1 MAGFFDSFFDSIS
14 DAFSTFSLNEEL
26 ENNIIE
32 NKFFNALRGKS
43 TYDAK
48 VLLIS
53 EKRPVNQNGR
63 LGYLFTIKCRP
74 VDLHNFIIPEPC
86 SFNVPSMVH
95 YVVSLHPTA
104 YSDSVM
110 FDTYPINVGDTVECF
125 FDQQGPENEGKMRGI
140 RFRPK
145 RKSTSVGNFSQQ
157 CLNILEQA
165 SGQQSRTQTPQQSS
179 QPLGGYVDG
188 GKYALPRKIPKGNY
202 DDKWFLVSKENSGK
216 KRKIVYEDIRHKD
229 CPCKPADPN
238 SNDVRKYFTPQQY
251 SAFMEA
257 MNAFESGGNKKAFN
271 FAGYVGAKQFG
282 LSSLQGAGLITSTY
296 RKAALKAGGLLNKK
310 GTAYVQGGSKL
321 PRDHKFRGKS
331 VNSCGYGILNYLAT
345 KTWDGKVS
353 RRLGVKNLDDYFN
366 DKGNVQQYAM
376 DDKTSGN
383 IRSLK
388 SLNAVD
394 INNPCD
400 MAGLLAV
407 SHLVGICYGQALS
420 VKNKCA
426 SPHNVPAETD
436 KADGN
441 GSFGTRYFIGVGNM
455 VKFNGGCT

>member
-26 ENNIIE
+26 ESNIIE
-32 NKFFNALRGKS
+32 NKFFNALRGKT

-74 VDLHNFIIPEPC
+74 IDLHNFIIPEPC
-86 SFNVPSMVH
+86 AFNVPSMVH

-110 FDTYPINVGDTVECF
+110 FDTYPINVGDVVECF

-165 SGQQSRTQTPQQSS
+165 SGQQSRTQTAQQSS
-179 QPLGGYVDG
+179 QPLGGYVAG
-188 GKYALPRKIPKGNY
+188 GKYSLPRKIPKGNY
-202 DDKWFLVSKENSGK
+202 DDKWFEVSKENKGK
-216 KRKIVYEDIRHKD
+216 RRAINFNEIKHSD
-229 CPCKPADPN
+229 CPCKPADAN
-238 SNDVRKYFTPQQY
+238 SNDITKYFTDQQLA
-251 SAFMEA
+251 AFMA
-257 MNAFESGGNKKAFN
+257 GVNAFESGGNKKAFN

-282 LSSLQGAGLITSTY
+282 LSSLKGAGFISRSY
-296 RKAALKAGGLLNKK
+296 YKKALEAGGCPDDS
-310 GTAYVQGGSKL
+310 GGFQQGCAGWK
-321 PRDHKFRGKS
+321 RDHTFRGKN
-331 VNSCGYGILNYLAT
+331 VTKMGYGILNYLAT
-345 KTWDGKVS
+345 KTWDGSVAK
-353 RRLGVKNLDDYFN
+353 RLGVKNLDDWFN
-366 DKGNVQQYAM
+366 DKGGCQNVAM
-376 DDKTSGN
+376 FDKASGN
-383 IRSLK
+383 LKSLK
-388 SLNAVD
+388 SVNAAD

-400 MAGLLAV
+400 VAGLLAA
-407 SHLVGICYGQALS
+407 SHLTGIVYGRSL
-420 VKNKCA
+420 VVD
-426 SPHNVPAETD
+426 SPYRGKIVPAGTD

-441 GSFGTRYFIGVGNM
+441 GSFSSRYYIGVGNM